1 MEGKIF
7 FFFSLEGIPLINYT
21 KLTIYIYN
29 EHIHINVSLIFIQIY
44 SDITLLLIIINCNK
58 IRPMGIELHSV

>member
-1 MEGKIF
+1 M
-7 FFFSLEGIPLINYT
+7 
-21 KLTIYIYN
+21 YN

-58 IRPMGIELHSV
+58 IRPLWESNSTAYESLGRDIPVKLHISP